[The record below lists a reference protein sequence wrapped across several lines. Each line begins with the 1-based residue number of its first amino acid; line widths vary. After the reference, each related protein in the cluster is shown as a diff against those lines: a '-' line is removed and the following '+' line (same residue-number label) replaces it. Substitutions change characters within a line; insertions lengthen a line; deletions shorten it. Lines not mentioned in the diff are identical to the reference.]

1 MQSPETRR
9 KEPMKNSLGG
19 NAVPYKLIYLGTCL
33 PDYFTGYSGH
43 TYAVSLPKVPRA
55 GEVLKGLLHEITHTE
70 VFPDTRSERVYD
82 ELRCSAVGLFD
93 EIDRRTTWSKKA
105 DDLSDSYSYFGIVE
119 GDTV

>member
-1 MQSPETRR
+1 
-9 KEPMKNSLGG
+9 MKNSLGG

-70 VFPDTRSERVYD
+70 VFPDTRSERVYN
-82 ELRCSAVGLFD
+82 ELRESAVGLFD